1 MENLLKLIKESLIEN
16 DLEKVQKYLAQILP
30 FLKLKDLSSHIIKI
44 EEKKEITLENLFI
57 KISQGQL
64 HKKLT
69 DLEIQEYYNYDKNR
83 FWSFI
88 LELNKKEGLNKTL
101 YDFINN
107 KFDIQNNIEF
117 LTSIRSFENLTK
129 LESYGFNIWIIIDKN
144 KDLNIRTLLPL
155 SVFEWENVRKDKYN
169 KTLINARVEKLIESK
184 DIWANNQEFKKN
196 EKVFKTRIAN
206 ALAVMSSE
214 INYRKALKALNIKD
228 KEIISDLIDCS
239 IFNPTKTYTTNEQLL
254 KFSKLGTLSKINDK
268 KIHVLDNE
276 DYSAIV
282 KLIIAEPMTI
292 RSASLKTTYKNFIKF
307 WNETLLK
314 TDYQEEKNGKNLLEQ
329 MLENKILLKGVPDN
343 YRQVRCFFHIR
354 EKYMLEPLIDPTL
367 HEADYLSSTKEEVRK
382 NSWIKIL
389 KLFEK
394 KGVSFEKENKQGLL
408 LSQIILSLFCY
419 QSESGT
425 SDLFNEDGFLT
436 KIIDSLT
443 IEKTERLIQDID
455 KNWEQFFTENKRK
468 EYNMR
473 YLYQGFYIESALL
486 KMLNVLAKKDSL
498 SIMTLWEKVYKDL
511 SQYEKNE
518 SFSKELSKINALILK
533 SKLNNQLSNV
543 GKEKLK
549 FKI

>member
-1 MENLLKLIKESLIEN
+1 MFYKLN
-16 DLEKVQKYLAQILP
+16 
-30 FLKLKDLSSHIIKI
+30 F
-44 EEKKEITLENLFI
+44 
-57 KISQGQL
+57 
-64 HKKLT
+64 
-69 DLEIQEYYNYDKNR
+69 KN
-83 FWSFI
+83 
-88 LELNKKEGLNKTL
+88 
-101 YDFINN
+101 FINN

-206 ALAVMSSE
+206 TLAVMSSE

-533 SKLNNQLSNV
+533 SKLNHQLSNV